1 MKFELGFIDCL
12 DWKKT
17 KVIGTIE
24 AENLKEAIEKIS
36 EKYPSEK
43 RSSLQIFEAGHSSV
57 LICLPE
63 GKHEDGKYQYSLCTL
78 DEDTSK

>member
-1 MKFELGFIDCL
+1 MQFELGFIDAL

-24 AENLKEAIEKIS
+24 AKNIKEAIEKIS

-43 RSSLQIFEAGHSSV
+43 RSSLKVFEVGHSSV
-57 LICLPE
+57 LVFLPE
-63 GKHEDGKYQYSLCTL
+63 GKHEDGKYQYSLCPL
-78 DEDTSK
+78 NEDASK

>member
-24 AENLKEAIEKIS
+24 AENIKEAIQKIIS
-36 EKYPSEK
+36 EKYPTEK
-43 RSSLQIFEAGHSSV
+43 RSSLEVFEAGHSSV
-57 LICLPE
+57 LVFLPE
-63 GKHEDGKYQYSLCTL
+63 GKHIDGKFQYSLCPI
-78 DEDTSK
+78 DEDLK